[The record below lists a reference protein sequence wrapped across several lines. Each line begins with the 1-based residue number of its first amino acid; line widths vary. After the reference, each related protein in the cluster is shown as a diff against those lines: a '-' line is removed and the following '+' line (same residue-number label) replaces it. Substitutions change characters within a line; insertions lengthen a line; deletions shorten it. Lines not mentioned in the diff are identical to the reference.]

1 MEMFFYGFMQRA
13 FQASFLIAVIAPI
26 LGLFLI
32 LRRQSL
38 MADTLSHISLAG
50 IALGLLLN
58 INPTIM
64 TLIVV
69 VIAAVLIDYLRVLYK
84 SYTEISIAILMSAGM
99 AIALVLMSLN
109 DGGSNASIQQ
119 YLFGSIVTINQE
131 QIYLLGALFVMVVG
145 LFLVFRKPMYV
156 LTFDEETAFTAG
168 LPTKMM
174 SIIFNVITGVTI
186 AVVMPIVGALL
197 VSAIII
203 LPAAIAMRLSKSF
216 NIVILV
222 GVIIGII
229 GMFTGLTAS
238 YQYGT
243 PPGAT
248 ITLVFIV
255 IFILT
260 MLIKKGVNQVKFKK
274 SRTPLTYSEKQ
285 KIKN

>member
-13 FQASFLIAVIAPI
+13 FQASFLIAIIAPI

-64 TLIVV
+64 TLLIV
-69 VIAAVLIDYLRVLYK
+69 VIAAVAIDYLRMLYK
-84 SYTEISIAILMSAGM
+84 SYSEISIAIMMSAGM
-99 AIALVLMSLN
+99 AVALVLMSLN
-109 DGGSNASIQQ
+109 DGGSSTSVQQ
-119 YLFGSIVTINQE
+119 YLFGSIVTISQE
-131 QIYLLGALFVMVVG
+131 QVHLLMALFVMVVG
-145 LFLVFRKPMYV
+145 LYLVFRKPMYV
-156 LTFDEETAFTAG
+156 LTFDEDTAFTAG
-168 LPTKMM
+168 LPVKWM

-186 AVVMPIVGALL
+186 AVIMPIVGALL

-216 NIVILV
+216 NLVIVV
-222 GVIIGII
+222 GIVIGII
-229 GMFTGLTAS
+229 GMVTGLTTS

-248 ITLVFIV
+248 ITLIFIF

-260 MLIKKGVNQVKFKK
+260 TIIKKIANQIKYKK
-274 SRTPLTYSEKQ
+274 SRHS
-285 KIKN
+285 

>member
-13 FQASFLIAVIAPI
+13 FQASFLIAIIAPI

-64 TLIVV
+64 TLLIV
-69 VIAAVLIDYLRVLYK
+69 VIAAVAIDYLRMLYK
-84 SYTEISIAILMSAGM
+84 SYSEISIAIMMSAGM

-109 DGGSNASIQQ
+109 DGGSSTSVQQ
-119 YLFGSIVTINQE
+119 YLFGSIVTISQE
-131 QIYLLGALFVMVVG
+131 QVHLLMALFVMVVG
-145 LFLVFRKPMYV
+145 LYLVFRKPMYV
-156 LTFDEETAFTAG
+156 LTFDEDTAFTAG
-168 LPTKMM
+168 LPVKWM

-186 AVVMPIVGALL
+186 AVIMPIVGALL

-216 NIVILV
+216 NLVIVV
-222 GVIIGII
+222 GIVIGII
-229 GMFTGLTAS
+229 GMVTGLSAS

-248 ITLVFIV
+248 ITLIFIF

-260 MLIKKGVNQVKFKK
+260 TSIKKIANQLKYKK
-274 SRTPLTYSEKQ
+274 SRHS
-285 KIKN
+285 

>member
-13 FQASFLIAVIAPI
+13 FQASFLIAIIAPI

-64 TLIVV
+64 TLLIV
-69 VIAAVLIDYLRVLYK
+69 VIAAVAIDYLRMLYK
-84 SYTEISIAILMSAGM
+84 SYSEISIAIMMSAGM
-99 AIALVLMSLN
+99 AVALVLMSLN
-109 DGGSNASIQQ
+109 DGGSSTSVQQ
-119 YLFGSIVTINQE
+119 YLFGSIVTISQE
-131 QIYLLGALFVMVVG
+131 QVHLLMALFVMVVG
-145 LFLVFRKPMYV
+145 LYLVFRKPMYV
-156 LTFDEETAFTAG
+156 LTFDEDTAFTAG
-168 LPTKMM
+168 LPVKWM

-186 AVVMPIVGALL
+186 AVIMPIVGALL

-216 NIVILV
+216 NLVIVV
-222 GVIIGII
+222 GIVIGII
-229 GMFTGLTAS
+229 GMVTGLTTS

-248 ITLVFIV
+248 ITLIFIF

-260 MLIKKGVNQVKFKK
+260 TVIKKIANQIKYKK
-274 SRTPLTYSEKQ
+274 SRHS
-285 KIKN
+285 